1 MRCGSWSMRSCNGV
15 AMSKLALIAIGGN
28 ALLRAGQT
36 GTIAE
41 QRANAASTAR
51 HLVQLLRHGF
61 FMVLTHGNGPQVGA
75 QLLRSEL
82 ASTQVSPEPLD
93 VCVADTEG
101 SMGYILER
109 ALEDAL
115 ADAQMGIP
123 VVTVIAQVVV
133 DDHDMAFQHP
143 TKPVGPFY
151 SADQAQQRMRD
162 LGWRMVEDA
171 ARGYRRVV
179 ASPTPI
185 EIVEI
190 DVIRQMVRNGFLV
203 ITAGGGGIPVARHN
217 RHLAGV
223 EAVID
228 KDSASAL
235 LASQLKVETF
245 IISTDADYVYLN
257 YKQPHQQA
265 LGRLCVSV
273 AQTYLDA
280 GQFPTG
286 NMGPKIAAAIQ
297 FLRSGGKE
305 VIITSPEH
313 LLDAVLG
320 KTGTHIVPDT

>member
-1 MRCGSWSMRSCNGV
+1 
-15 AMSKLALIAIGGN
+15 MSKLALIAIGGN
-28 ALLRAGQT
+28 ALLRAGQA

-41 QRANAASTAR
+41 QRENAAMTAR
-51 HLVQLLRHGF
+51 HLVQLVQHGYF
-61 FMVLTHGNGPQVGA
+61 LVLTHGNGPQVGA

-82 ASTQVSPEPLD
+82 ASAQVSPEPLD

-101 SMGYILER
+101 SIGYMLER
-109 ALEDAL
+109 ALQDAL
-115 ADAQMGIP
+115 ADAHLTIP

-133 DDHDMAFQHP
+133 DDHDPAFQHP
-143 TKPVGPFY
+143 TKPIGPFY
-151 SADQAQQRMRD
+151 SADEAQRRARD
-162 LGWRMVEDA
+162 LGWQMVADA

-190 DVIRQMVRNGFLV
+190 AVIRRLVRDGFLV
-203 ITAGGGGIPVARHN
+203 ITVGGGGIPVARHN
-217 RHLAGV
+217 DHLAGV

-235 LASQLKVETF
+235 LASQLQVETF
-245 IISTDADYVYLN
+245 IISTDAEYVYLN
-257 YKQPHQQA
+257 YKQPNQRA
-265 LGRLCVSV
+265 LDHLCVSA
-273 AQTYLDA
+273 AQTYLEA
-280 GQFPTG
+280 GQFPPG

-297 FLRSGGKE
+297 FLRAGGKE

-320 KTGTHIVPDT
+320 KTGTHIIRDA